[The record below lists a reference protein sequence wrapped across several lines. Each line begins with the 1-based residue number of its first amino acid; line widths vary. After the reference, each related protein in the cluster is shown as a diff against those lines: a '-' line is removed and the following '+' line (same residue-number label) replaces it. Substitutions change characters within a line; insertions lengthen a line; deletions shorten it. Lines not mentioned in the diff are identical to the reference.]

1 MAILAGSSKRIAV
14 LLSLLSIVALASAQR
29 PHGGT
34 VPNNAGTPATEAAPG
49 AMMMKRSV
57 SQSPAYPASRNAA
70 TDPLPNPTPPVFQL
84 SHDYPKVAPPATCT
98 ECPWLKVKVN
108 FDPAFPPTVN
118 SDSWHAGH
126 WDEYIKSIID
136 YVKEGQDPNLDNKVG
151 FQVKVN
157 GKTRWYNVPWMAYD
171 PNVWREYA
179 HGTTNERTTYLN
191 ALINGANEP
200 TRGVNS
206 IAGESQD
213 CTKEWPH
220 GFESWSVGFYNEY
233 GGYALGIGI
242 TPPGAPEG
250 GGW

>member
-1 MAILAGSSKRIAV
+1 M
-14 LLSLLSIVALASAQR
+14 
-29 PHGGT
+29 
-34 VPNNAGTPATEAAPG
+34 
-49 AMMMKRSV
+49 
-57 SQSPAYPASRNAA
+57 
-70 TDPLPNPTPPVFQL
+70 
-84 SHDYPKVAPPATCT
+84 SHDYPTVAPPANCPD
-98 ECPWLKVKVN
+98 CPWLKVKVN
-108 FDPAFPPTVN
+108 FDPAFPPTIN
-118 SDSWHAGH
+118 SQSWHTGH

-171 PNVWREYA
+171 PSVGREYV

-191 ALINGANEP
+191 DLINGANEP

-213 CTKEWPH
+213 CTKQWPH

-233 GGYALGIGI
+233 GGYAMGKAYPHTGVPQVVDWMGSAMPAGLPFPTGTVVVKIL
-242 TPPGAPEG
+242 TTSAPPECVPSSKVRPSGR
-250 GGW
+250 